1 MLPLGTQTV
10 MNGTQTGGRGM
21 RRLGFTTIEL
31 IIVIVMIGVLASIGF
46 PKIRGALDKTNARSG
61 LVSIATS
68 ASTARALATQ
78 RGCRAVVHF
87 AGGSNSQ
94 AWVTACPRY
103 APGAGTVDTV
113 AMIDDVSG
121 RFNVTMT
128 YSRDSVQY
136 DPRGDRKSTRLNSS
150 HSQISYAVF
159 CLKKKKG
166 FHNTPNRHPTRA
178 LRRV

>member
-1 MLPLGTQTV
+1 
-10 MNGTQTGGRGM
+10 M

-46 PKIRGALDKTNARSG
+46 PKIRGALDKTNVRSAR
-61 LVSIATS
+61 VSIATF

-87 AGGSNSQ
+87 AGGSSSQ

-103 APGAGTVDTV
+103 AAGAGTVDTV

-121 RFNVTMT
+121 RFNVTMAYT
-128 YSRDSVQY
+128 RDSVQY
-136 DPRGDRKSTRLNSS
+136 DPRGLSMDNASTVVTFTGNVAS
-150 HSQISYAVF
+150 
-159 CLKKKKG
+159 
-166 FHNTPNRHPTRA
+166 NTDSVTINPLGKVVR
-178 LRRV
+178 